1 MIPPHLVK
9 STDGLSDKELKEGI
23 LWEQSINAQYA
34 NSKLNSRTFSAWSN
48 FITYGVVGI
57 GALAFYFFK
66 GPEEPLILIIVNV
79 LIFFAMIYELVKIRK
94 TKNYLNT
101 LKYQISHEGIFLH
114 WKELIHEKTTFVPF
128 SDIQNIK
135 YNSYSNS
142 KLSTIFFYL
151 KSEYDYPEISTED
164 GERRHVM
171 TFEYIEKGPFVF
183 ELLNILK
190 NRNPSEINVAQLK
203 LKVLKRNEE
212 IR

>member
-1 MIPPHLVK
+1 LALHF
-9 STDGLSDKELKEGI
+9 LK
-23 LWEQSINAQYA
+23 
-34 NSKLNSRTFSAWSN
+34 R
-48 FITYGVVGI
+48 
-57 GALAFYFFK
+57 
-66 GPEEPLILIIVNV
+66 PEEPLILIIVNL
-79 LIFFAMIYELVKIRK
+79 LIFCAMIFELVKIRK

-114 WKELIHEKTTFVPF
+114 WKELVHEKTTFVPF
-128 SDIQNIK
+128 TDIQNIK

-142 KLSTIFFYL
+142 KLSAIFFYL

-190 NRNPSEINVAQLK
+190 NKKTSDLNVEQLK
-203 LKVLKRNEE
+203 LKVLKRNEQ